1 MRGMKKQSGFMLI
14 QATLALIIFAI
25 LFSAWVRQRTYD
37 IDQETYSLEAKRM
50 AEIVHAVV
58 RYQSSG
64 GDSASG
70 LLAPTDQY
78 NVNGQP
84 FRNGTTH
91 VGLNWLKK
99 STCSGAT
106 SAPFELLPCTKA
118 DTPLVGDASQYR
130 FTISNDG
137 TLITTTFR
145 IVNSS
150 MTSQGIVIN
159 GKLAPDVAGT
169 LSAKAEPL
177 ITFSSSGGVNTNF
190 IPNKSSAMPIVE
202 ISIDNAHLPYLTPT
216 GSVPVVGDLRFKD
229 GAGIVF
235 EDLADITGIDK
246 VLANRFVDKGNTSK
260 YLDPAGTSKLTNVDL
275 SNVRGSTANM
285 TNITASNKVKGSV
298 LEGTTG
304 NVTTVNSRT
313 TNTTD
318 MTATNA
324 KIANAEVQFIKQT
337 SSAVQNQF
345 SGEVRVGSSSQ
356 NTTIGKGHIFTTGN
370 IYDQN
375 NRNYM
380 IDMSGTSR
388 VHDLAIGNAK
398 DALLSDRLSNFVHI
412 GVKVVRANDLI
423 PQPRCGR
430 TGTPRLIL
438 TPQQWTTYFL
448 DRGNIKINNNLN
460 YLNASV
466 SGSNWRVN
474 IKTHRVSDKA
484 IINDPN
490 GIALAQIYCYYP

>member
-1 MRGMKKQSGFMLI
+1 MREMKKQSGFMLI
-14 QATLALIIFAI
+14 QATLALILASM
-25 LFSAWVRQRTYD
+25 LFSAWVRQRTHD

-64 GDSASG
+64 GDSSSG
-70 LLAPTDQY
+70 LLAPTDQH
-78 NVNGQP
+78 NVSGQP

-91 VGLNWLKK
+91 VGLNWLKET
-99 STCSGAT
+99 TCSGAT

-130 FTISNDG
+130 FTIANDG
-137 TLITTTFR
+137 TLITTTFSV
-145 IVNSS
+145 VNSS
-150 MTSQGIVIN
+150 NTSQGIVIN
-159 GKLAPDVAGT
+159 GNLAPDVAGT

-190 IPNKSSAMPIVE
+190 IPNQATAMPIVD
-202 ISIDNAHLPYLTPT
+202 ISIDNEHLPYLTPT

-235 EDLADITGIDK
+235 EDLADISGVDEIF
-246 VLANRFVDKGNTSK
+246 ANRFVDRGNTSK
-260 YLDPAGTSKLTNVDL
+260 YIDAAGTSKLTNVDL
-275 SNVRGSTANM
+275 TTINGTTANM
-285 TNITASNKVKGSV
+285 TNVNASNKVKGSV

-304 NVTTVNSRT
+304 NITTVNSTT

-324 KIANAEVQFIKQT
+324 KITNAEVQFIKQT
-337 SSAVQNQF
+337 SSTLQNQF
-345 SGEVRVGSSSQ
+345 LGEVRVGSSSQ

-375 NRNYM
+375 NNNYM
-380 IDMSGTSR
+380 IDLSGTSR

-398 DALLSDRLSNFVHI
+398 DALLSDRLPNFIHI

-423 PQPRCGR
+423 PQPSCGT
-430 TGTPRLIL
+430 TGTARLIL

-448 DRGNIKINNNLN
+448 DQGNININNNLN
-460 YLNASV
+460 YLSATV

-474 IKTHRVSDKA
+474 IKTHRVSDQA

-490 GIALAQIYCYYP
+490 GVALAQIYCYYP